1 MDPKIVLLMS
11 FSSLWRFVFSWDYM
25 QMMPKSMS
33 KCSANN
39 QIPLTGKNEWKHDVV
54 VAKRSFDDFT
64 GNPTV
69 KYNNVRMWPS
79 LVK

>member
-1 MDPKIVLLMS
+1 MS
-11 FSSLWRFVFSWDYM
+11 FSSLWRFGSSWDYM
-25 QMMPKSMS
+25 QMMPKGMS
-33 KCSANN
+33 KCGANN
-39 QIPLTGKNEWKHDVV
+39 QIPLTGQNERKHYVV
-54 VAKRSFDDFT
+54 VAKRSFDGLT